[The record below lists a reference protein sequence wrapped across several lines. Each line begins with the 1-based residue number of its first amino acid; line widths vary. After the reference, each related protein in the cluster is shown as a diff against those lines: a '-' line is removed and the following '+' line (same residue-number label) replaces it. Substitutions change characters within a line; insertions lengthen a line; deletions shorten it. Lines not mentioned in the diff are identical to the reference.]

1 MQLLRRG
8 GHPARA
14 KLKASQV
21 DAAIEAIRKEQAA
34 KLVAN
39 VQEGKRVKERET
51 SKRAAGQ
58 PSDAP
63 ESHTQYRNETRA
75 GWISAP
81 EGLNNFAPTDME
93 GPLAL
98 LMTGQAE
105 TSWTADHSGPA
116 VRTTKLTIPDDQ
128 PEAVERK
135 KRMEIIDDALQLP
148 EVPPHLGVYL
158 RNRALADASNA
169 ADLKRPISSDTWT
182 RPYRKEVQ
190 NWSLRPPSSYKPT
203 RICAWGLSHSAGHS
217 APCPWTAAWVPLPE
231 LSPGATPLT
240 MCTTTATS

>member
-1 MQLLRRG
+1 M
-8 GHPARA
+8 
-14 KLKASQV
+14 
-21 DAAIEAIRKEQAA
+21 
-34 KLVAN
+34 
-39 VQEGKRVKERET
+39 QEGKRVKERET

-58 PSDAP
+58 PGDAP
-63 ESHTQYRNETRA
+63 DSHTQYRNETRA

-116 VRTTKLTIPDDQ
+116 VRTAKLTIPDDQ

-158 RNRALADASNA
+158 RNRALADASDATDQPQA
-169 ADLKRPISSDTWT
+169 ADI
-182 RPYRKEVQ
+182 
-190 NWSLRPPSSYKPT
+190 
-203 RICAWGLSHSAGHS
+203 H
-217 APCPWTAAWVPLPE
+217 
-231 LSPGATPLT
+231 
-240 MCTTTATS
+240 